1 MKTEETSAS
10 GISRRDFTRRAVI
23 AAATAACLPAELLA
37 APPLPATPP
46 QQQAED
52 KLSPESQAEVDAKIQ
67 ALLRKY
73 GDRLSE
79 AQKTDVRRLLTEGQK
94 PLEQMRKFPLDN
106 GNQPGNVLKLYPD
119 ATAAHET
126 PSRLERRLHAR

>member
-1 MKTEETSAS
+1 MKKEETSTS
-10 GISRRDFTRRAVI
+10 GISRRDFARRAAL
-23 AAATAACLPAELLA
+23 AAATAACLPAELLG
-37 APPLPATPP
+37 APPLPTTPLR
-46 QQQAED
+46 QQPEE

-79 AQKTDVRRLLTEGQK
+79 GQKADVRRLLTEGQK

-119 ATAAHET
+119 ATAAHRA
-126 PSRLERRLHAR
+126 PSR